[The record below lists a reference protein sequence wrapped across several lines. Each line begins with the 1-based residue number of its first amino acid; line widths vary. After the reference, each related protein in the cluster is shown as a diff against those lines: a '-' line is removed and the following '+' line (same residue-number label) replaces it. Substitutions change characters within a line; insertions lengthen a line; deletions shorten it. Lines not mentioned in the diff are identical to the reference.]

1 MNTPGNNNKDKTS
14 EHEEALT
21 LLIFLFRVKLYL
33 KLSFH
38 YVSSSLPRFLF

>member
-1 MNTPGNNNKDKTS
+1 MNTPGNNGKDKTS
-14 EHEEALT
+14 EHEEDIT

-38 YVSSSLPRFLF
+38 YVSSSLSPFLF